1 MERIGAWILA
11 AALATPLLGQAETVY
26 NSQVQS
32 TEILRGGRNAAGDA
46 IAYPCTELP
55 EVTGIKVKIPA
66 GAETGWHHHTVPG
79 YAYLLSGTLTL
90 HYEGAPSRTFKAG
103 EAFVESA
110 GRRHNGRNLGKDDVV
125 LVVFFTGEA
134 GKPFT
139 VKDPA
144 VKEGLPSEP

>member
-1 MERIGAWILA
+1 MLM
-11 AALATPLLGQAETVY
+11 AALAAPLAGQAEPVY
-26 NSQVQS
+26 SSQVQS

-46 IAYPCTELP
+46 IAYPCTDQP

-79 YAYLLSGTLTL
+79 YAYVLSGTLTL

-110 GRRHNGRNLGKDDVV
+110 GRRHNGKNLGTEDIV

-139 VKDPA
+139 IKGQAAKESVKP
-144 VKEGLPSEP
+144 EP